1 MMYFQYP
8 DILAGNRHR
17 IEGTLT
23 PDVYTTVGI
32 QRVES
37 PAGIRD

>member
-1 MMYFQYP
+1 MIYFQYL

-32 QRVES
+32 KRVEG